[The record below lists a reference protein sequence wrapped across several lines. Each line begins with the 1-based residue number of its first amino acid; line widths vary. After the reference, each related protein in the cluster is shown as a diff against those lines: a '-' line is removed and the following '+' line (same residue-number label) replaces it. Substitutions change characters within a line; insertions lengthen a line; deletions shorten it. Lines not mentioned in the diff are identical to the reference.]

1 MRQLTNGAIASVM
14 GLSLLGAGPSF
25 ANTIFIGDPYPG
37 GVRYHLQYQFT
48 TPGTL
53 TTWTNQSHLVVGTS
67 GNYVDAGNNGLVD
80 TLASKSH
87 YDQIRLGGT
96 AANPI
101 APGIYG
107 WTHTSRWALI
117 DLNPLYANGHT
128 VVDVNITLGRYDD
141 GTAGRED
148 LIPGLTVWLGR
159 EDLGNWSHTYVNGI
173 DSANWNEWN
182 GGGVC
187 APAGTC
193 SYFPTLAQAG
203 LNGQVWAA
211 GDDYANPT
219 GMASVLI
226 NDLVL
231 NPGGN
236 NYLTVVLGGRAD
248 LASTGAAK
256 NFIASVSV
264 VPLPAAAWLFGAGL
278 VGLAGMARRRI
289 GA

>member
-1 MRQLTNGAIASVM
+1 MRQLTTMAFASAL
-14 GLSLLGAGPSF
+14 GLSLVSAGPAL
-25 ANTIFIGDPYPG
+25 ANTIYIGDPTTG
-37 GVRYHLQYQFT
+37 GVRYHLWYQFDN
-48 TPGTL
+48 PGTL
-53 TTWTNQSHLVVGTS
+53 TTWTGQSHTVNSAGQHVDS
-67 GNYVDAGNNGLVD
+67 GSNGLVD
-80 TLASKSH
+80 TIASKSH

-96 AANPI
+96 AASPI
-101 APGIYG
+101 EPGIYG

-148 LIPGLTVWLGR
+148 LIPGLTVWLGK
-159 EDLGNWSHTYVNGI
+159 EDAGNWLHTYVNGI
-173 DSANWNEWN
+173 DSTNWNEWN

-203 LNGQVWAA
+203 LAGHVWAA
-211 GDDYANPT
+211 GDNHTSPT
-219 GMASVLI
+219 GTATVVI
-226 NDLVL
+226 DDLVL

-236 NYLTVVLGGRAD
+236 NYLTIVLGGRAD

-256 NFIASVSV
+256 NFI
-264 VPLPAAAWLFGAGL
+264 
-278 VGLAGMARRRI
+278 
-289 GA
+289 

>member
-1 MRQLTNGAIASVM
+1 MRQLTNLALASVL
-14 GLSLLGAGPSF
+14 GISLLSTGPVF
-25 ANTIFIGDPYPG
+25 ANTIYIGDPTTG
-37 GVRYHLQYQFT
+37 GVRYHLWYQFNNL
-48 TPGTL
+48 GTL
-53 TTWTNQSHLVVGTS
+53 TTWTGNSHPVNSAGQHT
-67 GNYVDAGNNGLVD
+67 DAGSNGLVD
-80 TLASKSH
+80 TIASKSH

-96 AANPI
+96 ASSPI
-101 APGIYG
+101 EPGIYG

-128 VVDVNITLGRYDD
+128 VVDVNIALGRYDD

-148 LIPGLTVWLGR
+148 LIPGLTVWLGK

-173 DSANWNEWN
+173 NSTNWGAWN
-182 GGGVC
+182 GDPPC

-203 LNGQVWAA
+203 LAGHVWAD
-211 GDDYANPT
+211 GDDHTSPT
-219 GMASVLI
+219 GTASVFI

-231 NPGGN
+231 GPGGN

-278 VGLAGMARRRI
+278 VGLAGMARRRM